1 MTKEHVNTNH
11 TFAICAYKES
21 PYLEECI
28 TSLMEQTV
36 KSEIFI
42 ATSTPNKYIDDIAA
56 KYNLKVYVNEGESGI
71 TQDWNF
77 AYSKVQTDYVTIA
90 HQDDKY
96 APEYVE
102 NLLAYTA
109 KAKKPLLFFTDYAE
123 IRNGEIV
130 TTNKILKVKRIMLF
144 IMRPKAMW
152 GSRFIRRRVLSLG
165 SPICCPSATYYRP
178 NLMKQVF
185 LNGFRADEDW
195 EAWERLS
202 KLKGDFIFCIRYSHI
217 TEYMRT
223 QRQLRFLMIIRDL
236 KKITL
241 CIRSSGPNVLLKC
254 LLRHTARVK
263 NLII

>member
-123 IRNGEIV
+123 IRNGKIV
-130 TTNKILKVKRIMLF
+130 TTNNAFHNAPKGNVGKQIYKKKSVIAWLTNMLSISNILQ
-144 IMRPKAMW
+144 
-152 GSRFIRRRVLSLG
+152 
-165 SPICCPSATYYRP
+165 T
-178 NLMKQVF
+178 
-185 LNGFRADEDW
+185 
-195 EAWERLS
+195 
-202 KLKGDFIFCIRYSHI
+202 
-217 TEYMRT
+217 
-223 QRQLRFLMIIRDL
+223 
-236 KKITL
+236 
-241 CIRSSGPNVLLKC
+241 
-254 LLRHTARVK
+254 
-263 NLII
+263 